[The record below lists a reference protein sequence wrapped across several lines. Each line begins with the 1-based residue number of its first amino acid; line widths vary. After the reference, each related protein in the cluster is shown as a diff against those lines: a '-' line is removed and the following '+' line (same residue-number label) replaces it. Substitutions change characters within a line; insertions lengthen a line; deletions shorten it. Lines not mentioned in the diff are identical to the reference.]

1 MGALA
6 GEAAGTGGV
15 SDCRQRS
22 RSAVSASLQVGKQ
35 IEGTGVWRALA
46 GSGGSD
52 GARTVGGDVVGKLA
66 PQLLA
71 SSASAISVG
80 SNSSNCGFR
89 FALDSFMVFTQ
100 FPFCFAVGFGL
111 LARQAIG
118 RGALG
123 G

>member
-1 MGALA
+1 MGTLA
-6 GEAAGTGGV
+6 GKATNAGFISNG
-15 SDCRQRS
+15 RQLS
-22 RSAVSASLQVGKQ
+22 RSVVSAVEQLG
-35 IEGTGVWRALA
+35 EHADGTGVWRALA
-46 GSGGSD
+46 GSGGSE
-52 GARTVGGDVVGKLA
+52 GPRTVGGEVVGKLA

-111 LARQAIG
+111 LARQALG